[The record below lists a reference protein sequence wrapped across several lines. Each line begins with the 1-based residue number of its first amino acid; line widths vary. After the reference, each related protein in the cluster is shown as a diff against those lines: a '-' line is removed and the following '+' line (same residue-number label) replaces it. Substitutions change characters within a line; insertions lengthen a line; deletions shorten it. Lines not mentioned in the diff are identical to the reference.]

1 VLERLVEAGLV
12 EGRGERKAR
21 TYHLSAATYRRLG
34 ISSAYVRQRSFEP
47 LQQEQMV
54 LQYVQKYGRIT
65 RREAAQLCQISSPQA
80 RNLLTKLVQKGLLA
94 RQGQRRGIFYALPSK
109 TVDMSKTKKDMSK
122 KSRASS

>member
-12 EGRGERKAR
+12 EGRGERKGR

-34 ISSAYVRQRSFEP
+34 IPSAYIRRRGFEP

-65 RREAAQLCQISSPQA
+65 RAEAAELCHLSPPQA
-80 RNLLTKLVQKGLLA
+80 YRLLQRLVRSGKLVPHGRKKGAWYEL
-94 RQGQRRGIFYALPSK
+94 
-109 TVDMSKTKKDMSK
+109 
-122 KSRASS
+122 RA